1 MTDGPLKSTMC
12 CRGQGRRGSGGVH
25 SSSFGAFG
33 LAGSDSGSRG
43 RGAPLAFRLL
53 PLFFPPP
60 CPRVGGEKLPA
71 LSSTPQAYRDLL
83 GLEQAA
89 APLFPLDI
97 HGAFAQD
104 IFLKTCNL
112 LSGLF

>member
-1 MTDGPLKSTMC
+1 MC
-12 CRGQGRRGSGGVH
+12 CRGQWRRGSGGVH
-25 SSSFGAFG
+25 SSFGAFG

-53 PLFFPPP
+53 RLFFPPP
-60 CPRVGGEKLPA
+60 CPRVGGEKLQA
-71 LSSTPQAYRDLL
+71 LSSTPPPTPQAYRDLL

-97 HGAFAQD
+97 HGAFARD

-112 LSGLF
+112 LSALF